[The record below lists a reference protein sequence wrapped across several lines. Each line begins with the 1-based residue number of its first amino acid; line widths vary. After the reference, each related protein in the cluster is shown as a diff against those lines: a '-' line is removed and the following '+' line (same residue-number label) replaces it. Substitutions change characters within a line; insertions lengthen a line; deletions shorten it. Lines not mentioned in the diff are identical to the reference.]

1 MRLLTLATVLVALVP
16 SQAWASITPPISVP
30 EPTSLAVL
38 AIGLGGVALY
48 RFGRRCRK

>member
-16 SQAWASITPPISVP
+16 SQAWASTPPISVP

-48 RFGRRCRK
+48 RFGRRRRK